1 MNTDCILAGGTASGS
16 GHHRVWSEN
25 KKCAAHRIAYCRA
38 HNLTLSDIEGF
49 VVMHTCDNPACVNP
63 AHLKLGTQGM
73 NVRDMWEKG
82 RQGVEGMPGSKHP
95 MAKINE
101 DDVRWMRTEGKRMKL
116 WQLAAKY
123 GISVPSVSMIMNGRT
138 WKHVK

>member
-1 MNTDCILAGGTASGS
+1 MKEDCILAGGIADGS

-25 KKCAAHRIAYCRA
+25 KRRAAHRIAYCRA

-73 NVRDMWEKG
+73 NVRDIAHLLNRSVKTVSSQKITAMRKLD
-82 RQGVEGMPGSKHP
+82 VENDH
-95 MAKINE
+95 ALL
-101 DDVRWMRTEGKRMKL
+101 TFC
-116 WQLAAKY
+116 
-123 GISVPSVSMIMNGRT
+123 ISMNLI
-138 WKHVK
+138 